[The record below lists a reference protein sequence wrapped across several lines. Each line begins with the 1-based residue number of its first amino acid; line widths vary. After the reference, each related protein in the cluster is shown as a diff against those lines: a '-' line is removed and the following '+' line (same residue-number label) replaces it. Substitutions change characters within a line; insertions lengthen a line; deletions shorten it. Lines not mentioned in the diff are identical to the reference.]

1 MEGTASLPH
10 CTPTRRSMPARRSAG
25 AFLCGWRKN
34 VWRVP
39 LMFMYMYMLYVLA
52 ECWRGV
58 PYVRTESQGFCLSPG
73 RAMVLWVLPQV
84 GACAPARAPRCKD
97 SRCVSNFIMGV
108 QWRLGRSSDA
118 KHESFTYE
126 RKMCSRLLRSTLA
139 IGHQERPGDHLR
151 LSVSLANCELRC
163 RDVYTDRS
171 HREGGCDVYCLASC
185 SPTPRLQIS
194 ELQVA
199 VLHLL
204 EHERLEIASGQR
216 CEQRL
221 RHGRLSFMPWG

>member
-1 MEGTASLPH
+1 M
-10 CTPTRRSMPARRSAG
+10 
-25 AFLCGWRKN
+25 
-34 VWRVP
+34 WRVP

-126 RKMCSRLLRSTLA
+126 PVKCALVCSALPLRSDTRRGRA
-139 IGHQERPGDHLR
+139 ITCASQ
-151 LSVSLANCELRC
+151 
-163 RDVYTDRS
+163 S
-171 HREGGCDVYCLASC
+171 HS
-185 SPTPRLQIS
+185 QI
-194 ELQVA
+194 VN
-199 VLHLL
+199 
-204 EHERLEIASGQR
+204 
-216 CEQRL
+216 
-221 RHGRLSFMPWG
+221 